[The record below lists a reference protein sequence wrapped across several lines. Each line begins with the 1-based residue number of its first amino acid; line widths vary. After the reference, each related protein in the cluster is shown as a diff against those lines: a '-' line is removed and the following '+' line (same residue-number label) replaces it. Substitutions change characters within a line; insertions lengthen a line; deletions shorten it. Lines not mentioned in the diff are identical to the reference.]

1 MSINEKN
8 ITRGGEFIIKETNC
22 ENVFSPEDFSEEQLM
37 MKQAVSDFIDKE
49 VMPHRERFENKDYKL
64 SDTLLMLESLPARET
79 RNYIKLV
86 LTNLWI
92 YKIRFNQE
100 NDILNALASGKSI
113 NFKVFFKNKMG
124 S

>member
-49 VMPHRERFENKDYKL
+49 VM
-64 SDTLLMLESLPARET
+64 LEKI
-79 RNYIKLV
+79 YV
-86 LTNLWI
+86 LQDEMDN
-92 YKIRFNQE
+92 
-100 NDILNALASGKSI
+100 
-113 NFKVFFKNKMG
+113 
-124 S
+124 